1 MEPSKSSSPL
11 GQLPLTATPSSMT
24 THSVNPNLH
33 KTPTPPLNSSGRTKQ
48 GLIVA
53 TTAEGS
59 HTKPPSKKTKSS
71 FRLPGTKKRRKDKK
85 LVNSELDSALPP
97 TGDHPVSVAD
107 RRDPSPPASAP
118 EKTRASEKMAKK
130 QSVGLRTPDDE
141 PRKSH
146 RKSKRGSKLSASKTY
161 TKHSFVPETP
171 VFGVPLNVAIQRDPS
186 FDGVPLPAFFRHC
199 IDYLEKYGLS
209 SEGIYRV
216 PGVNSQIQALV
227 AALDRGESF
236 PQVAPTS
243 AAFYQQR
250 QQHSEWPRVRPSL
263 SGTPGSESKIRV
275 QSVYGGPSKSKGFV
289 NSPLKLRLTGE
300 RQRTGTAVGFSISEL
315 PHELPVI
322 ASVVKHFLR
331 SLPEPVMTSALR
343 PVVESLPPEL
353 PQIYYTL
360 AELVHKELPRPN
372 RFLLAWLLQHMTH
385 IIDRAGENL
394 MTLANISIVL
404 SPSLQ
409 ISHRLLAILLTPPPP
424 DVRIDLAQLDPDLPA
439 VNITEVGVD
448 PSMWHWLFPHP
459 VYLLR
464 PYRPPL
470 TPGPDL
476 DLPETDAELDE
487 ELKKQELLLQH
498 LHEQIGRGEA
508 TNEKEAQLWEVQRLV
523 TELRRRKAFSDPEV
537 IRAEL
542 SRQQAQLDR
551 LHEAIAAE
559 QARPSPDSPMWISVN
574 LHPSHRVSH
583 SDINGQKRRDVSSS
597 KASKHRSDPAS
608 SYSDEL
614 WEVQRQVT
622 MLKRRL
628 KQQEKLVG
636 QQTVSTTGPA
646 SDAATAVP
654 TTTTTSKIV
663 MSGSIPLVIPTVSEL
678 DEEEV
683 LNLTLRKL
691 PLDAPS
697 GTTFA
702 STGNEDTVV
711 LTQPPLPDTTLVR
724 VPSTRLPASDVEKQ
738 PHSPIDSPRTIR
750 LVRPADNAV
759 EQTANDVGEI
769 DTKQAMTQEEELKR
783 EQASADHTIESQ
795 TPLADNKTMT
805 EQETAVDTVLPAAS
819 VTEVTTQDAQ
829 IQVAPP
835 EQIDDR
841 FEFDVTVEHTAL
853 SEKSAPAVA
862 PALPPSPWR
871 TSSSGLKVEPSLFP
885 VDRQIA
891 QQIAFYTARKQE
903 LQAINT
909 DLRARIWSENA
920 EISRIQ
926 SCISHLLETGGKR
939 VQRIYETQFNSTRIH
954 PTSTQADGTEHSLA
968 TWLDHSWTRI
978 AERLSA
984 VDYGSSGKEASC
996 LMDEPDGS
1004 DLSDSTSKDDDD
1016 EFEEMVD
1023 ESQPVAYSRL
1033 TEEYDDDEEHRGK
1046 INGYSK
1052 LDDDGSV
1059 PSSDLLPVDVET
1071 DGEDDDDDDDEDE
1084 GEAELARTL
1093 HQLTMD
1099 NARLEQLN
1107 CRYLEGIQ
1115 AERNRCAELK
1125 VLLKL
1130 RNTTVGNTEFNELS
1144 GPP

>member
-1 MEPSKSSSPL
+1 MIWLWHIVLALSPTL
-11 GQLPLTATPSSMT
+11 SIHCSQ
-24 THSVNPNLH
+24 
-33 KTPTPPLNSSGRTKQ
+33 
-48 GLIVA
+48 IVV

-85 LVNSELDSALPP
+85 LANPELDSALPP
-97 TGDHPVSVAD
+97 TGDHPVAVVG
-107 RRDPSPPASAP
+107 RRDPSPNASAP
-118 EKTRASEKMAKK
+118 EKTRTSEKMAKK
-130 QSVGLRTPDDE
+130 QSVGLGTPDDE

-186 FDGVPLPAFFRHC
+186 FDGVPLPAFFRHF

-275 QSVYGGPSKSKGFV
+275 QSVYGGPSKSKGFA

-300 RQRTGTAVGFSISEL
+300 KQRTGTAVGFSISEI
-315 PHELPVI
+315 PHDLPVI

-331 SLPEPVMTSALR
+331 SLPEPVMTSALL
-343 PVVESLPPEL
+343 PVVESLPPEV

-424 DVRIDLAQLDPDLPA
+424 DVRIDLARLDPDLPA
-439 VNITEVGVD
+439 VDITEVGVD

-508 TNEKEAQLWEVQRLV
+508 TNEKEAQLWEIGRGEAKHEKEAQLWEVQRLV

-551 LHEAIAAE
+551 LHEVIAAE
-559 QARPSPDSPMWISVN
+559 QARPSLDSPIWTSVN

-583 SDINGQKRRDVSSS
+583 SDINGQKRRDVSSA

-608 SYSDEL
+608 SYSDELWEVQRQVTMRRRCSNSEKHEL

-636 QQTVSTTGPA
+636 QQTVSTGPA

-654 TTTTTSKIV
+654 TTTSTIV

-691 PLDAPS
+691 PLDTPS

-711 LTQPPLPDTTLVR
+711 LTQQPLPDTTLVR
-724 VPSTRLPASDVEKQ
+724 APSTRLPASDVEKQ
-738 PHSPIDSPRTIR
+738 SHSPIDSPRTIR
-750 LVRPADNAV
+750 LVRPADNAA
-759 EQTANDVGEI
+759 EPIANTVGET
-769 DTKQAMTQEEELKR
+769 DTKQAVIQEEELQR
-783 EQASADHTIESQ
+783 EQASVDHTIELEA
-795 TPLADNKTMT
+795 PLADSKTVT
-805 EQETAVDTVLPAAS
+805 EQETAVDTVLPTAS

-829 IQVAPP
+829 VQVAPP
-835 EQIDDR
+835 EEIDDR
-841 FEFDVTVEHTAL
+841 FEFDVTVEHAVL

-862 PALPPSPWR
+862 PPLPPSPWR
-871 TSSSGLKVEPSLFP
+871 KSSSGLKAEPSLFP

-909 DLRARIWSENA
+909 DFEPAYGLKM
-920 EISRIQ
+920 Q
-926 SCISHLLETGGKR
+926 K
-939 VQRIYETQFNSTRIH
+939 
-954 PTSTQADGTEHSLA
+954 LA
-968 TWLDHSWTRI
+968 
-978 AERLSA
+978 
-984 VDYGSSGKEASC
+984 GS
-996 LMDEPDGS
+996 
-1004 DLSDSTSKDDDD
+1004 
-1016 EFEEMVD
+1016 
-1023 ESQPVAYSRL
+1023 
-1033 TEEYDDDEEHRGK
+1033 
-1046 INGYSK
+1046 
-1052 LDDDGSV
+1052 
-1059 PSSDLLPVDVET
+1059 
-1071 DGEDDDDDDDEDE
+1071 
-1084 GEAELARTL
+1084 
-1093 HQLTMD
+1093 
-1099 NARLEQLN
+1099 
-1107 CRYLEGIQ
+1107 
-1115 AERNRCAELK
+1115 
-1125 VLLKL
+1125 
-1130 RNTTVGNTEFNELS
+1130 
-1144 GPP
+1144 

>member
-1 MEPSKSSSPL
+1 MTTKKPKREAALFGREMSPNDLILTLAYSHIFFSITAMEPSKSSSPL
-11 GQLPLTATPSSMT
+11 GQAPPTATPSSMT
-24 THSVNPNLH
+24 THLVNTNLH
-33 KTPTPPLNSSGRTKQ
+33 KYPTPPVNSSGRTKQ
-48 GLIVA
+48 ELIVV

-85 LVNSELDSALPP
+85 LANPELDSALPP
-97 TGDHPVSVAD
+97 TGDHPVAVVG
-107 RRDPSPPASAP
+107 RRDPSPNASAP
-118 EKTRASEKMAKK
+118 EKTRTSEKMAKK
-130 QSVGLRTPDDE
+130 QSVGLGTPDDE

-186 FDGVPLPAFFRHC
+186 FDGVPLPAFFRHF

-275 QSVYGGPSKSKGFV
+275 QSVYGGPSKSKGFA

-300 RQRTGTAVGFSISEL
+300 KQRTGTAVGFSISEI
-315 PHELPVI
+315 PHDLPVI

-331 SLPEPVMTSALR
+331 SLPEPVMTSALL
-343 PVVESLPPEL
+343 PVVESLPPEV

-424 DVRIDLAQLDPDLPA
+424 DVRIDLARLDPDLPA
-439 VNITEVGVD
+439 VDITEVGVD

-551 LHEAIAAE
+551 LHEVIAAE
-559 QARPSPDSPMWISVN
+559 QARPSLDSPIWTSVN

-583 SDINGQKRRDVSSS
+583 SDINGQKRRDVSSA

-636 QQTVSTTGPA
+636 QQTVSTGPA

-654 TTTTTSKIV
+654 TTT
-663 MSGSIPLVIPTVSEL
+663 
-678 DEEEV
+678 
-683 LNLTLRKL
+683 
-691 PLDAPS
+691 
-697 GTTFA
+697 
-702 STGNEDTVV
+702 ST
-711 LTQPPLPDTTLVR
+711 
-724 VPSTRLPASDVEKQ
+724 
-738 PHSPIDSPRTIR
+738 
-750 LVRPADNAV
+750 
-759 EQTANDVGEI
+759 
-769 DTKQAMTQEEELKR
+769 
-783 EQASADHTIESQ
+783 
-795 TPLADNKTMT
+795 
-805 EQETAVDTVLPAAS
+805 
-819 VTEVTTQDAQ
+819 
-829 IQVAPP
+829 
-835 EQIDDR
+835 
-841 FEFDVTVEHTAL
+841 
-853 SEKSAPAVA
+853 
-862 PALPPSPWR
+862 
-871 TSSSGLKVEPSLFP
+871 
-885 VDRQIA
+885 
-891 QQIAFYTARKQE
+891 
-903 LQAINT
+903 
-909 DLRARIWSENA
+909 
-920 EISRIQ
+920 
-926 SCISHLLETGGKR
+926 
-939 VQRIYETQFNSTRIH
+939 
-954 PTSTQADGTEHSLA
+954 
-968 TWLDHSWTRI
+968 
-978 AERLSA
+978 
-984 VDYGSSGKEASC
+984 
-996 LMDEPDGS
+996 
-1004 DLSDSTSKDDDD
+1004 
-1016 EFEEMVD
+1016 
-1023 ESQPVAYSRL
+1023 
-1033 TEEYDDDEEHRGK
+1033 
-1046 INGYSK
+1046 
-1052 LDDDGSV
+1052 
-1059 PSSDLLPVDVET
+1059 
-1071 DGEDDDDDDDEDE
+1071 
-1084 GEAELARTL
+1084 
-1093 HQLTMD
+1093 
-1099 NARLEQLN
+1099 
-1107 CRYLEGIQ
+1107 
-1115 AERNRCAELK
+1115 
-1125 VLLKL
+1125 
-1130 RNTTVGNTEFNELS
+1130 
-1144 GPP
+1144 